1 MAEDREVLRYIWDG
15 RLPVCFNLS
24 SDEVVQVEQP
34 DPYYLLVPR
43 LSYLTLVTDK
53 VQRHFQR
60 AISSESV
67 DEMWFEY
74 DGQPLKCKEKNLAA
88 NLGRIHGSCSEKP
101 ILQRLHG
108 WKDFAL
114 IYKTRQCRPRMLS
127 HVISIPFIVLHSTHT
142 ALQLPQSPLLPCR
155 RNISFLANSVT
166 SFLSFVLLLQA
177 DNLKHRS
184 QVINSMQ
191 KKDHK
196 QLWLGLSNDKFEQ
209 FWAVNRRLM
218 ERTGDDPYF
227 KFIPFRILQSDS
239 PFIQQL
245 FRPVTES
252 GELRTLGDLLHEFVP
267 EAFTSGSGAIDNE
280 WRVVI
285 HGIEPPLETPAQW
298 ISEHFSHP
306 DNFLYIVLVRVV

>member
-74 DGQPLKCKEKNLAA
+74 DGQPLKWHYPIGVLFD
-88 NLGRIHGSCSEKP
+88 LHGSSASLP
-101 ILQRLHG
+101 WNLTVHFQRFPED
-108 WKDFAL
+108 KIMRCPAKEAIEAVFMSAV
-114 IYKTRQCRPRMLS
+114 KE
-127 HVISIPFIVLHSTHT
+127 
-142 ALQLPQSPLLPCR
+142 
-155 RNISFLANSVT
+155 
-166 SFLSFVLLLQA
+166 A

-252 GELRTLGDLLHEFVP
+252 GELRTLGDLLNEFVP